1 MTKEMAKLGRVT
13 SERSS
18 LAIPSSHSPVMS
30 SGAKHL
36 RFLSPGDG
44 PNEKDQR
51 FFAKPVLS
59 EAEGLTITVS
69 GLFRHSFVIR
79 HLSFVICLLAFVAG
93 IGTAF
98 AQKRAITEKDL
109 FDFVWIGDPQISPV
123 GSRVAF
129 VRVTVNEKK
138 EGYNTSIWSVPITG
152 GEPPRQLTKG
162 EHDTTPRWSP
172 DGKFLLFLRASEKDG
187 KPEPP
192 QLAMLPMAGGDS
204 FVFTELPKGAG
215 NPSWAPDGKSIAF
228 TSETNADDLAK
239 QAKKKS
245 QQQQVTKPAGG
256 QSASPTPAADEHES
270 DVRVITRAVYRQDSE
285 GYIDPKHP
293 THVWIV
299 TVPQSTEQK
308 SKPRQLTTG
317 RFDEENPIWSKDGS
331 LIYFTSSRVDEPYY
345 ELPRTDLYSV
355 PAAGGN
361 PTKITTLDLN
371 TQFGP
376 GGGALS
382 LSPDGKQ
389 VAFVAATNQPI
400 NSYTE
405 PDLWVLDLSPNA
417 KPRNITADFDF
428 DIDGF
433 VIGDS
438 ASPRAGGLNKPIWT
452 ADGKGLIA
460 VYSKEGKRN
469 LALFDA
475 TVAGDG
481 SSAVASAKA
490 DGPGKSSTVQD
501 LTSGNHGVMNFR
513 ATPDASKLVYVIST
527 PTRINDLFVLDRA
540 TPDAAPKQLTN
551 VNDEL
556 LSKLNLTEPEEIW
569 YDSFD
574 GKRIQAWLQK
584 PPNFDAHKKY
594 PLILN
599 IHGGP
604 HVAYGHIFVH
614 EFQWM
619 AAKGYVVLYPNPRGS
634 TSYGQEFGNVIQY
647 RYPGDDYKDLM
658 AGVDDMIKRGYID
671 DKKLGVTGGSGGG
684 LLTNWVVGQTG
695 RFAAAVA
702 QRDIASWENWWYTGD
717 FTLFQPNWFR
727 APPFED
733 PDEYRARS
741 PISYITNVKT
751 PMMFILGETDYR
763 TPPGA
768 GGEQMFRALKFR
780 KIPTVMVRF
789 PNESHELSRSG
800 QPWHRVER
808 LQHIVGWF
816 DHWLMGVPRP
826 EYEVAPQE
834 EVPIKRATIG
844 GN

>member
-1 MTKEMAKLGRVT
+1 MSNAETIPNYQMTK
-13 SERSS
+13 RSHY
-18 LAIPSSHSPVMS
+18 LL
-30 SGAKHL
+30 SGFVL
-36 RFLSPGDG
+36 RH
-44 PNEKDQR
+44 R
-51 FFAKPVLS
+51 F
-59 EAEGLTITVS
+59 II
-69 GLFRHSFVIR
+69 RHSCFVI
-79 HLSFVICLLAFVAG
+79 FLALGV
-93 IGTAF
+93 TQLF
-98 AQKRAITEKDL
+98 AEKRPITEKDL
-109 FDFVWIGDPQISPV
+109 WDFVWIGDPQVSPD
-123 GSRVAF
+123 GARVAF

-138 EGYNTSIWSVPITG
+138 EGYNTSIWSVPVAG
-152 GEPPRQLTKG
+152 GEAPRQLTKG
-162 EHDTTPRWSP
+162 DHDTTPRWSP
-172 DGKFLLFLRASEKDG
+172 DGKFLLFLRSTEKDG

-192 QLAMLPMAGGDS
+192 HLAMLPMAGGDS
-204 FVFTELPKGAG
+204 FVFTDLPRGASS
-215 NPSWAPDGKSIAF
+215 PVWAPDGKNIAF
-228 TSETNADDLAK
+228 TSDTNAEDLAK
-239 QAKKKS
+239 QEKKKS
-245 QQQQVTKPAGG
+245 EEQAKKSGAATATPGPR
-256 QSASPTPAADEHES
+256 STPAATAAEHES
-270 DVRVITRAVYRQDSE
+270 DVRVITRAVYRQDNE

-293 THVWIV
+293 THIWIV
-299 TVPQSTEQK
+299 TAPRSAEEKV
-308 SKPRQLTTG
+308 KPRQLTTG
-317 RFDEENPIWSKDGS
+317 RFDEDNAIWSKDGS
-331 LIYFTSSRVDEPYY
+331 QIYFTSSRIDEPYY
-345 ELPRTDLYSV
+345 ELPRTDLYFV
-355 PAAGGN
+355 PAAGGK
-361 PTKITTLDLN
+361 PTKITTIDLN

-389 VAFVAATNQPI
+389 VAFIAATNQPI

-417 KPRNITADFDF
+417 KPRNLTADFNF

-438 ASPRAGGLNKPIWT
+438 SSPRAGGPNKPIWT
-452 ADGKGLIA
+452 ADGKGLVA

-475 TVAGDG
+475 ATG
-481 SSAVASAKA
+481 SAA
-490 DGPGKSSTVQD
+490 D
-501 LTSGNHGVMNFR
+501 LTSGNHCVMNFR
-513 ATPDASKLVYVIST
+513 ATPDASKLVYVLST
-527 PTRINDLFVLDRA
+527 PTRVNDLFVLDRA
-540 TPDAAPKQLTN
+540 TPGATPKQLTN

-556 LSKLNLTEPEEIW
+556 FSKLNLTEPEEIW

-574 GKRIQAWLQK
+574 GKSIQAWLQK
-584 PPNFDAHKKY
+584 PTGFDAHKKY

-604 HVAYGHIFVH
+604 HVAYGYIFVH

-658 AGVDDMIKRGYID
+658 AGVDEVIKRGYID

-741 PISYITNVKT
+741 PISYINNVKT
-751 PMMFILGETDYR
+751 PMMFILGEADYR

-816 DHWLMGVPRP
+816 DHWLMGVPKP
-826 EYEVAPQE
+826 EYEITSEE
-834 EVPIKRATIG
+834 EVPVKPRQAEKPPK
-844 GN
+844 

>member
-1 MTKEMAKLGRVT
+1 MKKRSNSLHRYIVT
-13 SERSS
+13 S
-18 LAIPSSHSPVMS
+18 
-30 SGAKHL
+30 
-36 RFLSPGDG
+36 FLGF
-44 PNEKDQR
+44 KA
-51 FFAKPVLS
+51 AKPFVVFVFFVT
-59 EAEGLTITVS
+59 AITS
-69 GLFRHSFVIR
+69 
-79 HLSFVICLLAFVAG
+79 AFG
-93 IGTAF
+93 
-98 AQKRAITEKDL
+98 QKRSITEKDL
-109 FDFVWIGDPQISPV
+109 WDFVWIGDPQLSPD
-123 GSRVAF
+123 GGRVAF

-138 EGYNTSIWSVPITG
+138 EGYNTSIWSVPVAG
-152 GEPPRQLTKG
+152 GEATHQLTKG
-162 EHDTTPRWSP
+162 DHDTTPRWSP
-172 DGKFLLFLRASEKDG
+172 DGKFLLFLRSTEKDG

-192 QLAMLPMAGGDS
+192 QLAILPMEGGDS
-204 FVFTELPKGAG
+204 FVFTEVPRGAG
-215 NPSWAPDGKSIAF
+215 SPVWAPDGKNIAF
-228 TSETNADDLAK
+228 ASDTNAEDLEK
-239 QAKKKS
+239 QEKKKS
-245 QQQQVTKPAGG
+245 EEQSKKPVAATATPGPRSTPAATPKRPG
-256 QSASPTPAADEHES
+256 SPTPATGATDEHES
-270 DVRVITRAVYRQDSE
+270 DVRVITRAVYRQDNE

-293 THVWIV
+293 THLWIV
-299 TVPQSTEQK
+299 TAPRSAEEKV
-308 SKPRQLTTG
+308 KPRQLTTG
-317 RFDEENPIWSKDGS
+317 RFDEDNAIWSKDGS
-331 LIYFTSSRVDEPYY
+331 QIYFTSSRIDEPYY

-355 PAAGGN
+355 PAAGGK
-361 PTKITTLDLN
+361 PVKITSIDLN

-400 NSYTE
+400 TSYTE

-417 KPRNITADFDF
+417 KPRNLTADFDF

-452 ADGKGLIA
+452 ADGKGLIS

-469 LALFDA
+469 LALFDT
-475 TVAGDG
+475 TVAGG
-481 SSAVASAKA
+481 A
-490 DGPGKSSTVQD
+490 DPGKSSTVQD
-501 LTSGNHGVMNFR
+501 LTLGNHGVMTFR
-513 ATPDASKLVYVIST
+513 ATPDASKLVYVLST
-527 PTRINDLFVLDRA
+527 PTRVNDLFVLDRA
-540 TPDAAPKQLTN
+540 ISGAEPKQLTN

-556 LSKLNLTEPEEIW
+556 FSKLNLTEPEEIW

-574 GKRIQAWLQK
+574 GKRIQAWVQK
-584 PPNFDAHKKY
+584 PPGFDAHKKY

-604 HVAYGHIFVH
+604 HVAYGDIFVH

-658 AGVDDMIKRGYID
+658 TGVDEVIKRGYID

-695 RFAAAVA
+695 RFAAAVS

-751 PMMFILGETDYR
+751 PMMFILGEADHR

-816 DHWLMGVPRP
+816 DHWLMGVPKP
-826 EYEVAPQE
+826 EYEITSEE
-834 EVPIKRATIG
+834 EVPMKPRQAEKPPK
-844 GN
+844 

>member
-1 MTKEMAKLGRVT
+1 MSNAETMTKQSDSLHDYIVT
-13 SERSS
+13 SC
-18 LAIPSSHSPVMS
+18 P
-30 SGAKHL
+30 
-36 RFLSPGDG
+36 RFNGSTI
-44 PNEKDQR
+44 QR
-51 FFAKPVLS
+51 FNVAKP
-59 EAEGLTITVS
+59 
-69 GLFRHSFVIR
+69 FVI
-79 HLSFVICLLAFVAG
+79 FVLFVTALA
-93 IGTAF
+93 TAL
-98 AQKRAITEKDL
+98 AEKRPITERDL
-109 FDFVWIGDPQISPV
+109 WDFVWIGDPQVSPD
-123 GSRVAF
+123 GSHVAF
-129 VRVTVNEKK
+129 VRITVNEKK
-138 EGYNTSIWSVPITG
+138 EGYNTSIWSVPVAG
-152 GEPPRQLTKG
+152 GEAPRQLTKG
-162 EHDTTPRWSP
+162 NHDTTPRWSP
-172 DGKFLLFLRASEKDG
+172 DGRFLLFLRSSEKDNH
-187 KPEPP
+187 PEPP

-204 FVFTELPKGAG
+204 FVFTDLPKGAG
-215 NPSWAPDGKSIAF
+215 NPVWAPDGKNIAF
-228 TSETNADDLAK
+228 TSDTNADDLAK
-239 QAKKKS
+239 QEKKKS
-245 QQQQVTKPAGG
+245 EEARKSGAATTTPGLRSSASGKATADRSPAG
-256 QSASPTPAADEHES
+256 TDEHES
-270 DVRVITRAVYRQDSE
+270 DVRVITRAVYRQDNE

-293 THVWIV
+293 SHIWIV
-299 TVPQSTEQK
+299 TASRSAEEKV
-308 SKPRQLTTG
+308 KPRQLTTG
-317 RFDEENPIWSKDGS
+317 RFDEENAIWSKDGS
-331 LIYFTSSRVDEPYY
+331 QIYFTSSRIDEPYY

-355 PAAGGN
+355 PAAGGQ
-361 PTKITTLDLN
+361 PIKITTIDLN

-389 VAFVAATNQPI
+389 VAFIAATNQPI

-417 KPRNITADFDF
+417 KPRNLTADFDF

-438 ASPRAGGLNKPIWT
+438 APPRAGGINKPVWT

-469 LALFDA
+469 VGLFDA
-475 TVAGDG
+475 TAGGGD
-481 SSAVASAKA
+481 
-490 DGPGKSSTVQD
+490 PGKSGAVQD
-501 LTSGNHGVMNFR
+501 LTTGNHGVMIFR
-513 ATPDASKLVYVIST
+513 VTPDGSKLVYILST
-527 PTRINDLFVLDRA
+527 PTSINDLFVLDRA
-540 TPDAAPKQLTN
+540 TPGASPKQLTN

-556 LSKLNLTEPEEIW
+556 FSKLNITEPEEIW
-569 YDSFD
+569 YNSFD
-574 GKRIQAWLQK
+574 GKKIQAWVQK
-584 PPNFDAHKKY
+584 PPGFDAHKKY

-604 HVAYGHIFVH
+604 HVAYGDIFVH

-658 AGVDDMIKRGYID
+658 AGVDELIKRGYID

-741 PISYITNVKT
+741 PISYISNVKT
-751 PMMFILGETDYR
+751 PMMFILGEADYR

-816 DHWLMGVPRP
+816 DHWLMGVPKP
-826 EYEVAPQE
+826 DYEIASEE
-834 EVPIKRATIG
+834 EVPVKPRQAEKPPK
-844 GN
+844 